1 MATRSAEAFGIGLT
15 TDTPK
20 PIPAVRLL
28 QKLGARDVFDIL
40 NPHVQASR
48 PVVGQRR
55 GAYKLDKTGRKRYFG
70 KPTPILGAPTFR
82 NVTARDGKV
91 LGTRTDP
98 ALVI

>member
-1 MATRSAEAFGIGLT
+1 MATRSAEAFGLT
-15 TDTPK
+15 NAVIQK

-28 QKLGARDVFDIL
+28 NKMDARSIFDIL

-48 PVVGQRR
+48 PVVGQNR
-55 GAYKLDKTGRKRYFG
+55 GPFKLDKTGRKRYFN

-91 LGTRTDP
+91 IGTRTD
-98 ALVI
+98 AIAA

>member
-1 MATRSAEAFGIGLT
+1 MATRSALAFGLDNATIAR
-15 TDTPK
+15 

-28 QKLGARDVFDIL
+28 NKMSARDVFDIL

-55 GAYKLDKTGRKRYFG
+55 GAFKLDKTGRKRYFG
-70 KPTPILGAPTFR
+70 KPTPILGKPTFR

-91 LGTRTDP
+91 IGTRTDAP
-98 ALVI
+98 V